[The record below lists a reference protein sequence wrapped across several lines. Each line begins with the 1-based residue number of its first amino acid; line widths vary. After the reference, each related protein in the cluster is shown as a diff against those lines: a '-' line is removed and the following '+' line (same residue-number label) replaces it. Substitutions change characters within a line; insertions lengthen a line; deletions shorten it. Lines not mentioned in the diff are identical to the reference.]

1 MINGTYG
8 TFQYQTGIVP
18 KEDQPFTAY
27 LARRIALNSIT
38 VSGSNVP
45 GRVWWRE
52 TGVRRI
58 ENGAYGTQEIFYDF
72 KDGEPMSFFQ
82 VVSKPWYAKTGTSII
97 HPKYANY
104 PIMFGYWG
112 DQAGIG
118 KTFEMGIRKIQKGT
132 EYAFASAGTNLME
145 YFTFKEG
152 TGVGTGS
159 MYMANVFGI
168 FSLIRDTIDPLT
180 TTTTTT
186 STTTT
191 STSSTTTTS
200 EV

>member
-18 KEDQPFTAY
+18 REDQPFTSY

-38 VSGSNVP
+38 ISGTNVP
-45 GRVWWRE
+45 GRIWWRE

-58 ENGAYGTQEIFYDF
+58 ENGDYGTQEIFYDF
-72 KDGEPMSFFQ
+72 KEGEPTFFFQ
-82 VVSKPWYAKTGTSII
+82 VISKPWYAKTGTSII
-97 HPKYANY
+97 YPKYGNY
-104 PIMFGYWG
+104 PIMFGYWS
-112 DQAGIG
+112 DQASHG

-132 EYAFASAGTNLME
+132 EYAFSSAGTNKME
-145 YFTFKEG
+145 YFTFKED
-152 TGVGTGS
+152 TGIGTGS
-159 MYMANVFGI
+159 MYMANVIGV
-168 FSLIRDTIDPLT
+168 FSLIKNTIDSTTSTTTTSST

-191 STSSTTTTS
+191 SSS
-200 EV
+200 